1 MEQKR
6 KDSNVEIIIY
16 TVLYYLLKYDK
27 VLQGEFILN
36 MIHPFKLKIRVKS
49 RLALNKEITQ
59 KQSTAL
65 LCVQPFYV

>member
-1 MEQKR
+1 MK
-6 KDSNVEIIIY
+6 IH

-27 VLQGEFILN
+27 VLQGEFTLN

-65 LCVQPFYV
+65 L